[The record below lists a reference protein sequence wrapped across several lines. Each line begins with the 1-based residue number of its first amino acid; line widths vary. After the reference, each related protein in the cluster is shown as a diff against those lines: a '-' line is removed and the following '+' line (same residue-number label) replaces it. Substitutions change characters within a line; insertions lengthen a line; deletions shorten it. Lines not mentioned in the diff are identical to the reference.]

1 MPSELY
7 FSRLFVEEIFVK
19 SLQYDRHCSRKR
31 KDEIFTVTSITMIK
45 QSTKLVLT

>member
-7 FSRLFVEEIFVK
+7 FSRLLKKYLSKAYSMIGIVLE
-19 SLQYDRHCSRKR
+19 

-45 QSTKLVLT
+45 QSTKVVLT